1 MKHSQIFEIPDPEL
15 NEKLV
20 PANDNYQLISPTME
34 SLEAQSILAP
44 RDYTGPG
51 RRNRIGLIV
60 TTALCLAALAA
71 LVVPLLK

>member
-20 PANDNYQLISPTME
+20 PANDNYQLIAPTME

-44 RDYTGPG
+44 RDYIRPG
-51 RRNRIGLIV
+51 RRNQIGLIV
-60 TTALCLAALAA
+60 TAALCVTALAA
-71 LVVPLLK
+71 FFVPLLK